1 MWGDSGGRDSR
12 GTRGAG
18 GEERPGAIYAER
30 IALRD
35 IWDMSSKIQVLSSRE
50 RYVYTTPDYPGS
62 CQLVTRRENQ
72 RLVRSRSGPIRL
84 STDLLLTISANLHLA
99 FYHHHRFLPAMSL
112 PPNIHKGEPSVPQDQ
127 DQPLISM

>member
-1 MWGDSGGRDSR
+1 MWGDNGGRGSR
-12 GTRGAG
+12 GKRGTG

-72 RLVRSRSGPIRL
+72 RLVRSRSGQIRL

-99 FYHHHRFLPAMSL
+99 FYRHHRLPHAMSL
-112 PPNIHKGEPSVPQDQ
+112 SPNIHKGEPSVPQDQ